1 MRCEDGKGPAPSGP
15 APAREGE
22 ERGTLP
28 AGGRILTV
36 EAGRGDIGQT
46 VGSLIRNRL
55 HISRSLLSRL
65 KFNDGIFLNGR
76 PVGSFQRKRMDTDRK
91 CCEFGII
98 LQNDAVKNQGIGTEA
113 IRLGLD
119 LAVRQYGMK
128 TITGDTMGRNK
139 RMIRVFEKLGFE
151 HTETVKGAFEL
162 PDGKHEDRLVF
173 CKRMTEDEQ

>member
-1 MRCEDGKGPAPSGP
+1 MNRIELRTFTEEEYHTFFRDYQSDPMMDPSP
-15 APAREGE
+15 FVYSREQVARSYVYNH
-22 ERGTLP
+22 
-28 AGGRILTV
+28 GGYRKDY
-36 EAGRGDIGQT
+36 A
-46 VGSLIRNRL
+46 
-55 HISRSLLSRL
+55 H
-65 KFNDGIFLNGR
+65 FGIFLNGR
-76 PVGSFQRKRMDTDRK
+76 PVGSFQLKRMDTDRK